1 MRVQINGQ
9 WQQFERAPTVAEL
22 LEVRGL
28 PAKRVAV
35 ELNRNIVPRRLH
47 GETRLGDN
55 DVIEI
60 VSLVGGG

>member
-47 GETRLGDN
+47 GETRLDDN